1 MQAPAATTTDRPA
14 SAPWSTAFITRLHRY
29 KALLQRRWWIPV
41 LTICLGLFVQAW
53 LIYQT
58 PPSFESRSKMMLAG
72 KLNISQSAVYSEDS
86 VNFYGTQIQLMQS
99 SEVRRSAEMLIRTT
113 HPEMQPVM
121 VEINV
126 LQKPRTSIF
135 DLIAIGTTPEYTQAY
150 LNAVMQKYLDLKK
163 GMRENQGST
172 VTTAIT
178 EQLIQVEKDL
188 RSAEDE
194 MLDFQKQ
201 NNIGFIQE
209 EGNSAAAYLVRLN
222 QQYAQLKT
230 EYDLLSL
237 LDLDQNLDRTQGK
250 NDSATAPSAAGTQ
263 PSDDRP
269 PGMAF
274 SDVGPEG
281 DYLKAKQNVQLLK
294 AERET
299 LSKDLRPKHPKIIK
313 LNDEITK
320 QEKLI
325 DLFRQDTVEKLETRR
340 KSIGKQMENLQTN
353 IKEWENKALDLSQR
367 LAQFNRIKGK
377 ADRLKTLNERLTNS
391 LKDINVSQSVDSGD
405 QISIMEAATP
415 PISVRPG
422 LFRSL
427 LIGLG
432 CGALAGIG
440 ILLLLDRIDDRMA
453 SFGEFQHQFSENVL
467 GQIPKEKTKGRVTL
481 LQPDDARHV
490 FAESY
495 RNIRSSIFFMPYEG
509 PRPKTLLI
517 TSSVPNEGKST
528 ISSNLAITMALSG
541 ARTLLIDGDLRRGAL
556 RESFGISSNIGF
568 SEVLKQEVNWQEVV
582 VPTSYPNLFLMPRG
596 KTLGQPS
603 EHLLRDSTD
612 ALLREMY
619 NHYDYIIIDSSP
631 VLAADDSTSL
641 APKIDATL
649 FVVRLSYTS
658 ARLTRKSLELL
669 YNRQVNVPGVI
680 LNYVDTSLPEYYYY
694 QYSEYYNTPV
704 AVEEHDEVAASHRHQ
719 PKQIQSS

>member
-1 MQAPAATTTDRPA
+1 MPAPAATDRPA
-14 SAPWSTAFITRLHRY
+14 SAPWSTALITRLHRY

-72 KLNISQSAVYSEDS
+72 KMNISQSAVYSEDS

-99 SEVRRSAEMLIRTT
+99 AEVRRSAESLVRST
-113 HPEMQPVM
+113 HPEMQPV
-121 VEINV
+121 VVDITV
-126 LQKPRTSIF
+126 AQKPRTSIF
-135 DLIAIGTTPEYTQAY
+135 DLIAIGSTPEYTQAY
-150 LNAVMQKYLDLKK
+150 LNAVMQKYVDFKK

-188 RSAEDE
+188 RSSEDE

-209 EGNSAAAYLVRLN
+209 EGNSAAQYLVRLN

-250 NDSATAPSAAGTQ
+250 TENNPAVTTAPPADQ
-263 PSDDRP
+263 PT
-269 PGMAF
+269 GLAF
-274 SDVGPEG
+274 SDVGPEA

-340 KSIGKQMENLQTN
+340 KSIGKQMENLQAN

-377 ADRLKTLNERLTNS
+377 AERLKTLYDRLTNN
-391 LKDINVSQSVDSGD
+391 LKDINVSQSVDSAD
-405 QISIMEAATP
+405 QISIMEMATP

-422 LFRSL
+422 LFKSL

-509 PRPKTLLI
+509 PRPKTMLV

-556 RESFGISSNIGF
+556 RESFGVSSKIGF

-582 VPTSYPNLFLMPRG
+582 VPTSYPNLFLLPRG

-603 EHLLRDSTD
+603 EHLLRESTD
-612 ALLREMY
+612 VLLREMY

-649 FVVRLSYTS
+649 FVIRLSYTS

-694 QYSEYYNTPV
+694 QYSEYYNTP
-704 AVEEHDEVAASHRHQ
+704 APVEEHDEVVASHRHQ
-719 PKQIQSS
+719 PRQIQSS

>member
-1 MQAPAATTTDRPA
+1 M
-14 SAPWSTAFITRLHRY
+14 
-29 KALLQRRWWIPV
+29 

-53 LIYQT
+53 FIYQT

-72 KLNISQSAVYSEDS
+72 KLNISQSAVYSEDT

-99 SEVRRSAEMLIRTT
+99 QEVRHSAEQLIRST
-113 HPEMQPVM
+113 HPEMQPVK
-121 VEINV
+121 VEISV
-126 LQKPRTSIF
+126 MQKPRTSMF
-135 DLIAIGTTPEYTQAY
+135 DLVAIGSTPEYTQAY
-150 LNAVMQKYLDLKK
+150 LNAVMQKYLDFKK
-163 GMRENQGST
+163 NMRDNQGST

-188 RSAEDE
+188 RGAEDE
-194 MLDFQKQ
+194 MIEFQKQ

-237 LDLDQNLDRTQGK
+237 LDLDQNLDRATGK
-250 NDSATAPSAAGTQ
+250 NDASAPNAQGA
-263 PSDDRP
+263 DDK
-269 PGMAF
+269 GSGLVF
-274 SDVGPEG
+274 SDVGPEA
-281 DYLKAKQNVQLLK
+281 DYLKAKQTAQLLK

-325 DLFRQDTVEKLETRR
+325 DLYRQDTVEKLDTRR

-353 IKEWENKALDLSQR
+353 IKEWEAKALDLSQR

-377 ADRLKTLNERLTNS
+377 AERLKTLYDRLTNS
-391 LKDINVSQSVDSGD
+391 LKDVNVSQSVDSGD
-405 QISIMEAATP
+405 QVSIMEMASAP
-415 PISVRPG
+415 VSVRPG
-422 LFRSL
+422 WFKSL
-427 LIGLG
+427 LVGLG
-432 CGALAGIG
+432 GGLLAGIAV
-440 ILLLLDRIDDRMA
+440 LLLLDRIDDRMA
-453 SFGEFQHQFSENVL
+453 SFGEFQHHFSENVL

-495 RNIRSSIFFMPYEG
+495 RNVRSSIFFMPYEG
-509 PRPKTLLI
+509 PRPKTMLV

-528 ISSNLAITMALSG
+528 ISANLAVTMALSG

-556 RESFGISSNIGF
+556 REAFGVSSKIGF

-582 VPTSYPNLFLMPRG
+582 VPTTYENLYLLPRG

-612 ALLREMY
+612 ALLRDMY

-694 QYSEYYNTPV
+694 QYSEYYNTPLP
-704 AVEEHDEVAASHRHQ
+704 VEEHDEVATPPHRNHQ
-719 PKQIQSS
+719 PRQIQSS

>member
-1 MQAPAATTTDRPA
+1 MQAPAAATSDRPV

-72 KLNISQSAVYSEDS
+72 KLNISQGAVYSEDNL
-86 VNFYGTQIQLMQS
+86 NFYGTQIQLMQS
-99 SEVRRSAEMLIRTT
+99 SEVRRDAEALVRQT
-113 HPEMQPVM
+113 HPEMQPVK
-121 VEINV
+121 VDINV
-126 LQKPRTSIF
+126 IQKPRTSIF
-135 DLIAIGTTPEYTQAY
+135 DLIAVGSTPEYTQAY
-150 LNAVMQKYLDLKK
+150 LNAVMQKYLDFKK

-188 RSAEDE
+188 RGAEDE

-222 QQYAQLKT
+222 QQYAMLKT

-237 LDLDQNLDRTQGK
+237 LDLDQNLDRTKGQ
-250 NDSATAPSAAGTQ
+250 NDPNATGAQ
-263 PSDDRP
+263 PTDEKA

-274 SDVGPEG
+274 SDVGPEA

-299 LSKDLRPKHPKIIK
+299 LSKDLRPKHPKILK

-325 DLFRQDTVEKLETRR
+325 DLFRQDTVEKLDTRR

-353 IKEWENKALDLSQR
+353 IKEWEAKALDLSQR

-377 ADRLKTLNERLTNS
+377 ADRLKTLYERLTSN
-391 LKDINVSQSVDSGD
+391 LKDVSVSQSVDSGD
-405 QISIMEAATP
+405 QISIMEMATS

-422 LFRSL
+422 LLKSL

-432 CGALAGIG
+432 IGAIAGIA

-509 PRPKTLLI
+509 PRPKTMLI

-556 RESFGISSNIGF
+556 RESFGVSSKIGF

-582 VPTSYPNLFLMPRG
+582 VPTSYPNLFLLPRG

-603 EHLLRDSTD
+603 EHLLRESTD

-704 AVEEHDEVAASHRHQ
+704 AVEEHDEVAAASHRHQ

>member
-1 MQAPAATTTDRPA
+1 MQASAAVTTDRPA

-72 KLNISQSAVYSEDS
+72 KLNISQGAVYSEDNL
-86 VNFYGTQIQLMQS
+86 NFYGTQIQLMQS
-99 SEVRRSAEMLIRTT
+99 SEVRRDAEALVRQT
-113 HPEMQPVM
+113 HPEMQPVK
-121 VEINV
+121 VDINV
-126 LQKPRTSIF
+126 IQKPRTSIF
-135 DLIAIGTTPEYTQAY
+135 DLIAVGSTPEYTQAY
-150 LNAVMQKYLDLKK
+150 LNAVMQKYLDFKK

-188 RSAEDE
+188 RGAEDE

-222 QQYAQLKT
+222 QQYAMLKT

-237 LDLDQNLDRTQGK
+237 LDLDQNLDRTKGQTDPNSTSG
-250 NDSATAPSAAGTQ
+250 AQ
-263 PSDDRP
+263 PTDEKAS
-269 PGMAF
+269 GMAF
-274 SDVGPEG
+274 SDVGPEA

-299 LSKDLRPKHPKIIK
+299 LSKDLRPKHPKILK

-325 DLFRQDTVEKLETRR
+325 DLFRQDTVEKLDTRR

-353 IKEWENKALDLSQR
+353 IKEWEAKALDLSQR

-377 ADRLKTLNERLTNS
+377 ADRLKTLYERLTSN
-391 LKDINVSQSVDSGD
+391 LKDVSVSQSVDSGD
-405 QISIMEAATP
+405 QISIMEMATS

-422 LFRSL
+422 LLKSL

-432 CGALAGIG
+432 IGALAGIG

-509 PRPKTLLI
+509 PRPKTMLI

-556 RESFGISSNIGF
+556 RESFGVSSKIGF

-582 VPTSYPNLFLMPRG
+582 VPTSYPNLFLLPRG

-603 EHLLRDSTD
+603 EHLLRESTD
-612 ALLREMY
+612 VLLREMY

-704 AVEEHDEVAASHRHQ
+704 AVEEHDEVAAASHRHQ

>member
-1 MQAPAATTTDRPA
+1 MQPAATIDRPA

-72 KLNISQSAVYSEDS
+72 KLNISQGAVYSEDS

-99 SEVRRSAEMLIRTT
+99 AEVRHDAEALVRQT
-113 HPEMQPVM
+113 HPEMQPVK
-121 VEINV
+121 VDISV
-126 LQKPRTSIF
+126 IQKPRTSIF
-135 DLIAIGTTPEYTQAY
+135 DLIAVGTTPEYTQAY
-150 LNAVMQKYLDLKK
+150 LNAVMQKYLDFKK

-188 RSAEDE
+188 RGAEDE

-237 LDLDQNLDRTQGK
+237 LDLDQNLDRTKGQS
-250 NDSATAPSAAGTQ
+250 DSTATSTAQ
-263 PSDDRP
+263 PTDEKA

-294 AERET
+294 AERDT
-299 LSKDLRPKHPKIIK
+299 LAKDLRPKHPKILK

-325 DLFRQDTVEKLETRR
+325 ELYRQDTVEKLDTRR

-353 IKEWENKALDLSQR
+353 IREWEAKALDLSQR

-377 ADRLKTLNERLTNS
+377 ADRLKTLYERLTSN
-391 LKDINVSQSVDSGD
+391 LKDVNVSQSVDSGD
-405 QISIMEAATP
+405 QISIMEMATA

-422 LFRSL
+422 LLKSL

-509 PRPKTLLI
+509 PRPKTMLI

-556 RESFGISSNIGF
+556 RESFGVSSKIGF

-582 VPTSYPNLFLMPRG
+582 VPTSYPNLFLLPRG

-704 AVEEHDEVAASHRHQ
+704 PVEEHDEVAAASHRHQ
-719 PKQIQSS
+719 PRQIQSS

>member
-1 MQAPAATTTDRPA
+1 MPAPAATTTDRPA

-99 SEVRRSAEMLIRTT
+99 AEVRHEAETLVRST

-121 VEINV
+121 VDITV
-126 LQKPRTSIF
+126 VQKPRTSIF
-135 DLIAIGTTPEYTQAY
+135 DLVAIGSTADYTQAY
-150 LNAVMQKYLDLKK
+150 LNAIMQKYLDFKK

-194 MLDFQKQ
+194 MIDFQKQ

-250 NDSATAPSAAGTQ
+250 MDGNTSAPG
-263 PSDDRP
+263 DDKS

-274 SDVGPEG
+274 SDVGPEA
-281 DYLKAKQNVQLLK
+281 DYLKAKQSLQLLK

-299 LSKDLRPKHPKIIK
+299 LSKDLRPKHPKILK

-325 DLFRQDTVEKLETRR
+325 DLFRQDTVEKLDTRR
-340 KSIGKQMENLQTN
+340 KSIGKQMENLQSN
-353 IKEWENKALDLSQR
+353 IKEWDAKALDLAQR

-377 ADRLKTLNERLTNS
+377 AERLKTLYDRLTNN
-391 LKDINVSQSVDSGD
+391 LKDVNVSQSVDSGD
-405 QISIMEAATP
+405 QVSIMEMAGA

-422 LFRSL
+422 LLKSL

-453 SFGEFQHQFSENVL
+453 SFGEFQHHFSENVL

-509 PRPKTLLI
+509 PRPKTMLV

-556 RESFGISSNIGF
+556 RESFGVSSKIGF

-582 VPTSYPNLFLMPRG
+582 VPTSYPNLFLLPRG

-603 EHLLRDSTD
+603 EHLLRESTD
-612 ALLREMY
+612 VLLRDMY
-619 NHYDYIIIDSSP
+619 NNYDYIIIDSSP

-704 AVEEHDEVAASHRHQ
+704 PVEEHDEVPALHRHQ

>member
-1 MQAPAATTTDRPA
+1 MQAAATTDRPA

-72 KLNISQSAVYSEDS
+72 KLNISQGAVYSEDS

-99 SEVRRSAEMLIRTT
+99 AEVRRDAEALVRQT
-113 HPEMQPVM
+113 HPEMQPVK
-121 VEINV
+121 VDITV
-126 LQKPRTSIF
+126 IQKPRTSIF
-135 DLIAIGTTPEYTQAY
+135 DLIAVGTTPEYTQAY
-150 LNAVMQKYLDLKK
+150 LNAVMQKYLDFKK

-188 RSAEDE
+188 RGAEDE

-237 LDLDQNLDRTQGK
+237 LDLDQNLDRTKGQ
-250 NDSATAPSAAGTQ
+250 NDPNSTATSGAQ
-263 PSDDRP
+263 PTDEKP

-281 DYLKAKQNVQLLK
+281 DYLKAKQSVQLLK
-294 AERET
+294 AEREA
-299 LSKDLRPKHPKIIK
+299 LSKDLRPKHPKILK

-340 KSIGKQMENLQTN
+340 KSIGKQMENLQSN
-353 IKEWENKALDLSQR
+353 IKEWEAKALDLSQR

-377 ADRLKTLNERLTNS
+377 ADRLKTLYERLTSN
-391 LKDINVSQSVDSGD
+391 LKDVNVSQSVDSGD
-405 QISIMEAATP
+405 QISIMEMATG

-422 LFRSL
+422 LLRSL

-453 SFGEFQHQFSENVL
+453 SFGEFQHHFSENVL

-509 PRPKTLLI
+509 PRPKTMLI

-556 RESFGISSNIGF
+556 RESFGVSSKIGF

-582 VPTSYPNLFLMPRG
+582 VPTSYPNLFLLPRG

-603 EHLLRDSTD
+603 EHLLRDTTD
-612 ALLREMY
+612 TLLREMY

-704 AVEEHDEVAASHRHQ
+704 PVEEHDEVAATSHRHQ